1 MVKLKYVL
9 DANIFIESAR
19 RYYSFDFGTKFWDF
33 LKENAENGILCSIDK
48 VFKEIQKGDKEDP
61 LRNWAEKDFKKFF
74 LPTDNNNVLIN
85 YSKIVNYA
93 NNNKQYNQ
101 NAIDEFLKEDNADA
115 WIIAFAITKSLTVV
129 THESYNPD
137 AKKKVLIPNVCKD
150 FNITYK
156 NLFDMLKELNFKL

>member
-48 VFKEIQKGDKEDP
+48 VFKEIQKGDK
-61 LRNWAEKDFKKFF
+61 KDFKEFF